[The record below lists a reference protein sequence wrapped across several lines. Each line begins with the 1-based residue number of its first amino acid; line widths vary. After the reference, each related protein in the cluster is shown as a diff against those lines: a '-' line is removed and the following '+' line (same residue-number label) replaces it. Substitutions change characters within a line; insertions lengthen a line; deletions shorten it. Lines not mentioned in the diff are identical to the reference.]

1 MLCLRRIGLRG
12 LPLSWVDFTHDWDSS
27 QVEEA
32 GDRVEKELEKAFA
45 GVQLPA
51 ALGKMPVKY
60 RPTITHDRNNNAC
73 WIKVPKGSP
82 VRSLSLWQ
90 AANSRSVCRALV
102 HLGTVAVR
110 TLPSSLAQV
119 HPLCMRQNV
128 SVRRGV
134 VRRRP

>member
-1 MLCLRRIGLRG
+1 MLCLRCIGLRG
-12 LPLSWVDFTHDWDSS
+12 LPLSWVDLIHDWDSS

-32 GDRVEKELEKAFA
+32 GDRVEQELEKAFA
-45 GVQLPA
+45 GVQLPV

-82 VRSLSLWQ
+82 VRSLCGR
-90 AANSRSVCRALV
+90 AANSRSVFRALL
-102 HLGTVAVR
+102 HLGTLAVR
-110 TLPSSLAQV
+110 TSPSSPAQV

-128 SVRRGV
+128 SVRRSV
-134 VRRRP
+134 VRRLP